1 MKCIFLDFDGVINNW
16 EHFEGVAPENA
27 NILKRIIELS
37 GAKVVVTSSNK
48 YCLQR
53 KPHTYYYASK
63 FYNVYAKS
71 LTDLG
76 IEIFALTPDENS
88 NRSLEIKKYLEANN
102 VEEYVILDDELVDR
116 TLQPHQVFIDL
127 YQGLQEEH
135 LAPSLKILN
144 GQLGFYP
151 PNYNREEQPI
161 ELVKRINAHYSKNN
175 YRQQ

>member
-16 EHFEGVAPENA
+16 SHFEGVAPENA
-27 NILKRIIELS
+27 NVLKRIIEIS

-53 KPHTYYYASK
+53 KPPKDYYDSK
-63 FYNVYAKS
+63 FYNIYAKP
-71 LTDLG
+71 LNKLG

-88 NRSLEIKKYLEANN
+88 NRSLEIKKYLEANDI
-102 VEEYVILDDELVDR
+102 EEYVILDDELVDKS
-116 TLQPHQVFIDL
+116 LQPHQVFIDL

-135 LAPSLKILN
+135 LIPSLNILN

-151 PNYNREEQPI
+151 PDYNREEQPI
-161 ELVKRINAHYSKNN
+161 ELVKRINDHYSKNN